1 MLNKR
6 VWKRLL
12 GVEHTVI
19 ERLEVEEAGGG
30 EPVLVAHV
38 RPDAWRVLRC
48 PRCGR
53 RCGRYDGGDGR
64 RRWRTLDL
72 GTLRC
77 LLEADAP
84 RVRCPGHGVLVA
96 AVPWAAPGS
105 RFTTFFEDT
114 VAWQAAHA
122 PFSTV
127 TRLLRIT
134 WRTVQHIVT
143 RVIARATAGIDRLDG
158 LTRIGIDEIA
168 YRKGHRYLTIV
179 VDHTTG
185 TIVWAAQGR
194 NAATLHAFFDELGD
208 RAAALTHVTCDGAEW
223 IHTPVRRRAP
233 QALICLDPFHVVKW
247 GTDALDTLRRTMAA
261 DLRHRGHT
269 GPAATLKGTRW
280 ILIRNP
286 GDLTGTQRTTLA
298 GLQHTNKRLYRAYL
312 IKEQLRAVFAARA
325 DGGRALLGGLIAWCR
340 RCRIPEFVKLGAT
353 LTKFQPLIIN
363 TLESGLSNAR
373 LEATN
378 THLRALT
385 KRANGFHTPD
395 ALIAMATLTRSGLCP
410 DLPGRA

>member
-12 GVEHTVI
+12 GVEHTVL
-19 ERLEVEEAGGG
+19 ERLEAEETTAGGLL
-30 EPVLVAHV
+30 LVAYV
-38 RPDAWRVLRC
+38 RPDALRALRC
-48 PRCGR
+48 PHCDR
-53 RCGRYDGGDGR
+53 RCGRYDAGDGR
-64 RRWRTLDL
+64 RRWRPLDL
-72 GTLRC
+72 GTVRC

-84 RVRCPGHGVLVA
+84 RVRCPGHGVAVA
-96 AVPWAAPGS
+96 AVPWAHPGS
-105 RFTTFFEDT
+105 RFTTCFEDT
-114 VAWQAAHA
+114 VAWTAAHA

-127 TRLLRIT
+127 TRLLRVT
-134 WRTVQHIVT
+134 WRTVTGIVT
-143 RVIARATAGIDRLDG
+143 RVIARATAGADRLDG
-158 LTRIGIDEIA
+158 LERIGIDEIA

-179 VDHTTG
+179 VNHADG
-185 TIVWAAQGR
+185 TIVWAAEGR
-194 NAATLHAFFDELGD
+194 NCATLNTFFDALGG

-223 IHTPVRRRAP
+223 IHRPVRERAP
-233 QALICLDPFHVVKW
+233 QALLCLDPFHVVKW
-247 GTDALDTLRRTMAA
+247 GTDALDALRRRMAA
-261 DLRHRGHT
+261 DLRRRGRA
-269 GPAATLKGTRW
+269 GPAAALKGTRW

-312 IKEQLRAVFAARA
+312 IKEQLRQVFAARA
-325 DGGRALLGGLIAWCR
+325 DGGRALLAGLIAWCR
-340 RCRIPEFVKLGAT
+340 RCRITEFVKLGAT
-353 LTKFQPLIIN
+353 LTRFQPLIIN

-395 ALIAMATLTRSGLCP
+395 ALIAMAALTRGGLCP
-410 DLPGRA
+410 PLPGRL